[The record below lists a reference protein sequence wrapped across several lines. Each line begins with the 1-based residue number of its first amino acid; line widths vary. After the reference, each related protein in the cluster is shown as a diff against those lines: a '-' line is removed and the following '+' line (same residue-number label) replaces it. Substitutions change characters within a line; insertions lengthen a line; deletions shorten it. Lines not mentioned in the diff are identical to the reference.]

1 MSDLVEESVQELLE
15 ALGADEA
22 LLVVQ
27 LSVTV
32 HHLLRRRE
40 AGLTALT
47 HRVGQSVRH
56 VAVEIKIHPLIL
68 QKL

>member
-1 MSDLVEESVQELLE
+1 MSDLVEEAVQELLE

-40 AGLTALT
+40 AALTALT

-56 VAVEIKIHPLIL
+56 VAVETKIIF
-68 QKL
+68 